1 MSHNKPNRQVHDRD
15 SRDAHA
21 YRLIQAERLLR
32 EAGFVQQPDGTWLPD
47 GGSAPSTDA

>member
-1 MSHNKPNRQVHDRD
+1 MSHNAPNHQIHDRD

-21 YRLIQAERLLR
+21 FRLMQAARLLR

-47 GGSAPSTDA
+47 GKSTPGA